1 MTSMLERMGGSE
13 AKEIANARFEA
24 WLAVERD
31 RQQQRIEE
39 NVSDINRERERL
51 NALPK
56 GEKVEFN
63 QERINAGKKPV
74 SWPLKPLAAP
84 AWKDSMLSASRVEIA
99 RKACKMT
106 REEKKALGIEF
117 GSRCNAMSSEEFQD
131 VQHALGAWENGEE
144 NRDLH
149 ARLEAAK
156 QKALEIIAKRRVAAD
171 SKSLSFA
178 ECFRSFVPEGGG
190 FHGGSQWRPELWDKL
205 TDKQREPIRQQ
216 WERAERLLPVYYE
229 YARQSVTLLQLA
241 VMHET
246 IKQEMPEKM
255 RIPKRISSKPRLG
268 GCAMHPLEITTRRKI
283 KELHGRIGGYAEAVI
298 QNLGKFL
305 VEDVPYTL
313 IPLQER
319 KWAASFVMSCNE
331 SHCYTGPML
340 TDAGPVLDPWV
351 IGEVVRDRV
360 RLAKNEEATKTAKIP
375 YRVIIAK
382 EENGKT
388 ISHEDVIDFNKA
400 LHATTSDQE
409 VMNTRTKQ
417 KGHFRAL
424 DKDGGEVLALK
435 VVWKDT
441 RDSELAEAFLQ
452 LLKRLRPRKSKKGD
466 YYRALPEAEWPE
478 RPAKQK
484 QGSKWQTEAMA
495 ALNALIDLQ
504 KKQSAK
510 NALHAAQ
517 EEGKRL
523 KRELKK
529 GGWTAK
535 EQAAIEAEIRR
546 ASAMEVAAGKRVKA
560 HSLSGAKLARVTACF
575 MKIVGGDESPWWKK
589 SSAKS
594 K

>member
-24 WLAVERD
+24 WLVVERD

-39 NVSDINRERERL
+39 RVSDINRERERL

-56 GEKVEFN
+56 AEKDEVN
-63 QERINAGKKPV
+63 QERINTGKKPL

-84 AWKDSMLSASRVEIA
+84 TWKDSMMSASRVEIA
-99 RKACKMT
+99 RKACMMT
-106 REEKKALGIEF
+106 KEEKKALGKEF
-117 GSRCNAMSSEEFQD
+117 GSRCDAISSEEFQD

-144 NRDLH
+144 KRELH
-149 ARLEAAK
+149 SRIEAAR
-156 QKALEIIAKRRVAAD
+156 QTALEIIAKRKVAAD
-171 SKSLSFA
+171 SMDLSFA
-178 ECFRSFVPEGGG
+178 DCFRSFGPEGGG
-190 FHGGSQWRPELWDKL
+190 FHGGSEWRPELWDKL
-205 TDKQREPIRQQ
+205 TAKQREPFRQQ

-241 VMHET
+241 EMHET

-255 RIPKRISSKPRLG
+255 RVPKRISSKPRLG
-268 GCAMHPLEITTRRKI
+268 GCAMHPLEFTTRRKI
-283 KELHGRIGGYAEAVI
+283 KDLHGRIGGYAEAVI
-298 QNLGKFL
+298 QSLGKFL
-305 VEDVPYTL
+305 VEDVPYPL
-313 IPLQER
+313 IPLHER
-319 KWAASFVMSCNE
+319 KWAASFAMSCNE

-382 EENGKT
+382 EVHGKT
-388 ISHEDVIDFNKA
+388 IGHEDVINFDKA

-417 KGHFRAL
+417 RGHFRAL
-424 DKDGGEVLALK
+424 DNEGGEVLALK

-466 YYRALPEAEWPE
+466 YYRAMPEAEWPE

-504 KKQSAK
+504 KKQVAR

-535 EQAAIEAEIRR
+535 AQAAIEASIHK
-546 ASAMEVAAGKRVKA
+546 ASAMAHAMGRKTKA
-560 HSLSGAKLARVTACF
+560 QTLSGAKLARITACF
-575 MKIVGGDESPWWKK
+575 KKIVGDDESPWWKK
-589 SSAKS
+589 SSSKS